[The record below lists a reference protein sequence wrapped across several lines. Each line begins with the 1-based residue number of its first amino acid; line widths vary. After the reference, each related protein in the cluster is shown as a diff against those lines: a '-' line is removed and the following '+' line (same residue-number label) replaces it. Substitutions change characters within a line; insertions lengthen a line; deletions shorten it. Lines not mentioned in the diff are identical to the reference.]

1 MVTPFVHRSFC
12 FAPRLLLAAWAT
24 VISFVA
30 GAEEVSFRR
39 DVMAVLSKAGC
50 NLGTCHG
57 NKNGK
62 GGFLL
67 TLRGQDPEVDFKTL
81 TRDQF
86 GRRVNLLEP
95 DASLLLLK
103 STQQVAHEGG
113 QRFKP
118 DSEEYA
124 LLRRW
129 LAAGQPDD
137 PPSLAKLARLEVV
150 PLEQTVFDPV
160 DRVPLTAT
168 AVFTD
173 GTRRDVT
180 TLAVYEPASP
190 RAKVSREG
198 VAQRQQPGEVTVLV
212 RYLDQ
217 QAPVRLAFLPARP
230 NFKWNGPAPANYID
244 DQVFAKLKAQR
255 VNPSVVCTD
264 AVFLRRAYLDLLG
277 LPPTGDEARAF
288 LADKRR
294 DKRPRLIDQLLDRP
308 EFADFW
314 AVKWSDLLR
323 NEELTLDTKG
333 VQNFHHWIRQSL
345 AENKPLD
352 QFVRELI
359 AARGSTYANPAANFY
374 RANRD
379 PVRRAEMTAQLF
391 LGTRLQCA
399 QCHNHP
405 FDRWTQDDYHDWTAL
420 FSHVDYKVLA
430 NTRRIS
436 SDVHEWNGEQIV
448 HAMSTVSVRNPRTG
462 KPANPRFLGGDL
474 LHTENG
480 TRSSPDDED
489 ALESL
494 ASWLTSPTNELFVK
508 AQVNRV
514 WFHLMGRGLVEPL
527 DDFRATNPA
536 SHPAMLDA
544 LARDFVKHKFDLR
557 WLISFIM
564 QSRTWQLASD
574 PNDSNRDDEVNY
586 SHALIRRLSAEQL
599 LDAQSQA
606 AGVPLRLAGQPV
618 GTRASQ
624 LPGAKVARVLKA
636 TPQDKFLDLFGKPLR
651 LFPSESE
658 RCNEPTVL
666 QAFQMIS
673 GPAVHELIAD
683 PNNRLA
689 RLLASG
695 QPDAARV
702 TELYWATLTRAPN
715 AAELS
720 GALADLAKA
729 KDTPEKRAALEDLLW
744 GLLNAKEFSLRY

>member
-1 MVTPFVHRSFC
+1 MVTPSANRLFSFMS
-12 FAPRLLLAAWAT
+12 RLAVAT
-24 VISFVA
+24 LVA
-30 GAEEVSFRR
+30 LSPAVGSAEEVSFRR

-67 TLRGQDPEVDFKTL
+67 TLRGQGPETDFKTL

-86 GRRVNLLEP
+86 GRRVNLLDP
-95 DASLLLLK
+95 DASLMLLK
-103 STQQVAHEGG
+103 ATQQVAHEGG

-118 DSEEYA
+118 DSAEYA
-124 LLRRW
+124 LLRQW

-137 PPSLAKLARLEVV
+137 PPSLAKLTRIEVA
-150 PLEQTVFDPV
+150 PREQTVFEPV
-160 DRVPLTAT
+160 SRVPLSAT
-168 AVFTD
+168 AVFAD

-180 TLAVYEPASP
+180 TLAVYEPSNP
-190 RAKVSREG
+190 RAKATREG
-198 VAQRQQPGEVTVLV
+198 LVQRQQTGEVTVMV

-230 NFKWNGPAPANYID
+230 NFKWSGPSPANYID
-244 DQVFAKLKAQR
+244 EHVFAKLKAQR
-255 VNPSVVCTD
+255 INPSAVCSD
-264 AVFLRRAYLDLLG
+264 EVFLRRAFLDLLG
-277 LPPTGDEARAF
+277 LPPTVDEARAF

-294 DKRPRLIDQLLDRP
+294 DKRERLVAPLPDRP

-352 QFVRELI
+352 QFARELVS
-359 AARGSTYANPAANFY
+359 ARGSTYANPAANFY

-420 FSHVDYKVLA
+420 FSRVDYKVLA
-430 NTRRIS
+430 NVRRIG
-436 SDVHEWNGEQIV
+436 SDRHEWNGEQIV
-448 HAMSTVSVRNPRTG
+448 HAMSTASVPNPRTG
-462 KPANPRFLGGDL
+462 KPATPRFLGA
-474 LHTENG
+474 G
-480 TRSSPDDED
+480 TQPATRNPPTDED
-489 ALESL
+489 DLESL
-494 ASWLTSPTNELFVK
+494 AQWLTSPQNELFVK

-536 SHPAMLDA
+536 SHPALLDA
-544 LARDFVKHKFDLR
+544 LAKDFVKRKFDLR
-557 WLISFIM
+557 WLIGFIM
-564 QSRTWQLASD
+564 QSRTWQLASE

-586 SHALIRRLSAEQL
+586 SHALLRRLTAEQL

-606 AGVPLRLAGQPV
+606 TGVPLKLAGHPA
-618 GTRASQ
+618 GTRAAQ

-636 TPQDKFLDLFGKPLR
+636 TPQDKFLELFGKPLR

-658 RCNEPTVL
+658 RCNDPTVL

-673 GPAVHELIAD
+673 GPAIHELIAS
-683 PNNRLA
+683 PENRLA
-689 RLLASG
+689 HLLASG
-695 QPDAARV
+695 QPDTALV
-702 TELYWATLTRAPN
+702 NELYWATLTRAPGTTELN
-715 AAELS
+715 AT
-720 GALADLAKA
+720 LADLTKA
-729 KDTPEKRAALEDLLW
+729 KDAPEKRAALEDLLW
-744 GLLNAKEFSLRY
+744 GLLNAKEFSLRL

>member
-1 MVTPFVHRSFC
+1 MSVN
-12 FAPRLLLAAWAT
+12 RLNSLAARMAALAVWAT
-24 VISFVA
+24 LPTSA
-30 GAEEVSFRR
+30 GAADVSFRH

-67 TLRGQDPEVDFKTL
+67 TLRGQDPDADFKTL

-86 GRRVNLLEP
+86 GRRVNLLDP

-103 STQQVAHEGG
+103 ATQQVAHEGG
-113 QRFKP
+113 QRFKT

-137 PPSLAKLARLEVV
+137 LPTLPALTSVEVK
-150 PLEQTVFDPV
+150 PAERIAFEPETTVQ
-160 DRVPLTAT
+160 LTAT
-168 AVFTD
+168 AVFAD

-180 TLAVYEPASP
+180 TLAVYEPSAP
-190 RAKVSREG
+190 LVKVTREG
-198 VAQRQQPGEVTVLV
+198 LVQRQQAGEITVLA

-230 NFKWNGPAPANYID
+230 NFNWSGPSPVNYTD
-244 DQVFAKLKAQR
+244 EHVFAKLKAHR
-255 VNPSVVCTD
+255 LAPSAVCTD
-264 AVFLRRAYLDLLG
+264 EVFLRRTHLDLLG
-277 LPPTGDEARAF
+277 LQPTVVEAHAF
-288 LADKRR
+288 LADRR
-294 DKRPRLIDQLLDRP
+294 ADKRARLIKQLVERP

-314 AVKWSDLLR
+314 AVKWGDLLR

-352 QFVRELI
+352 QFARELVS
-359 AARGSTYANPAANFY
+359 ARGSTYANPAANYY

-420 FSHVDYKVLA
+420 FSQVDYKILSNV
-430 NTRRIS
+430 RRIG
-436 SDVHEWNGEQIV
+436 SDRHEWNGEQIV
-448 HAMSTVSVRNPRTG
+448 HAMSTASVPNPRTG
-462 KPANPRFLGGDL
+462 KPATPRFLGGNL
-474 LHTENG
+474 QPA
-480 TRSSPDDED
+480 TRNPPAEED
-489 ALESL
+489 ALEAL
-494 ASWLTSPTNELFVK
+494 AGWLTSPQNDLFVK

-536 SHPAMLDA
+536 SHPALLDA
-544 LARDFVKHKFDLR
+544 LAKDFVRHQFDLR
-557 WLISFIM
+557 WLIGFIM
-564 QSRTWQLASD
+564 QSRTYQLASE
-574 PNDSNRDDEVNY
+574 PNDANRDDEVNY
-586 SHALIRRLSAEQL
+586 SHALLRRLTAEQL

-606 AGVPLRLAGQPV
+606 TGVPLKLAGQPV

-636 TPQDKFLDLFGKPLR
+636 TSQDKFLELFGKPLR

-673 GPAVHELIAD
+673 GPAVHELIAN
-683 PNNRLA
+683 PENRLA
-689 RLLASG
+689 QLLADSRSD
-695 QPDAARV
+695 DAVV
-702 TELYWATLTRAPN
+702 TELYWAALTRAPSRSELN
-715 AAELS
+715 A
-720 GALADLAKA
+720 ALADLARA
-729 KDTPEKRAALEDLLW
+729 KEEPEKRAALEDLLW
-744 GLLNAKEFSLRY
+744 GLLNAKEFSLRR

>member
-1 MVTPFVHRSFC
+1 MSVN
-12 FAPRLLLAAWAT
+12 RLNSLAARMAALAVLAT
-24 VISFVA
+24 LSTPA
-30 GAEEVSFRR
+30 SAADVSFRH

-67 TLRGQDPEVDFKTL
+67 TLRGQDPDADFKTL

-86 GRRVNLLEP
+86 GRRVNLLDPE
-95 DASLLLLK
+95 ASLLLLK
-103 STQQVAHEGG
+103 ATQQVAHEGG
-113 QRFKP
+113 QRFKT

-137 PPSLAKLARLEVV
+137 RPTLPTLTRVEVKPAERIV
-150 PLEQTVFDPV
+150 FEPETTVQ
-160 DRVPLTAT
+160 LTAT
-168 AVFTD
+168 AIFAD

-180 TLAVYEPASP
+180 TLAVYEPSAPSV
-190 RAKVSREG
+190 KVTREG
-198 VAQRQQPGEVTVLV
+198 SVQRQQPGEVAVLA

-230 NFKWNGPAPANYID
+230 NFKWSGPVPANHLDEHI
-244 DQVFAKLKAQR
+244 FAKLKAHR
-255 VNPSVVCTD
+255 INPSALCPD
-264 AVFLRRAYLDLLG
+264 EIFLRRAHLDLLG
-277 LPPTGDEARAF
+277 LPPTVEEARAF
-288 LADKRR
+288 LAGQQR
-294 DKRPRLIDQLLDRP
+294 DKRTRLISQLVERP

-314 AVKWSDLLR
+314 AVKWGDLLR

-352 QFVRELI
+352 QFVRELVS
-359 AARGSTYANPAANFY
+359 ARGSTYANPAANYY

-420 FSHVDYKVLA
+420 FSQVDYKVLA
-430 NTRRIS
+430 NVRRIG
-436 SDVHEWNGEQIV
+436 SDRHEWNGEQIV
-448 HAMSTVSVRNPRTG
+448 HAMSTATVPNPRTG
-462 KPANPRFLGGDL
+462 KPATPRFLGGNPQQVKRNAPA
-474 LHTENG
+474 E
-480 TRSSPDDED
+480 ED
-489 ALESL
+489 ALEAL
-494 ASWLTSPTNELFVK
+494 ANWLTSPQNELFVK

-536 SHPAMLDA
+536 SHPALLDA
-544 LARDFVKHKFDLR
+544 LAKDFVQHQFDLR
-557 WLISFIM
+557 WLIGFIM
-564 QSRTWQLASD
+564 QSRTYQLASE

-586 SHALIRRLSAEQL
+586 SHALLRRLTAEQL

-606 AGVPLRLAGQPV
+606 TGVPLKLAAQPV

-636 TPQDKFLDLFGKPLR
+636 TPQDKFLELFGKPLR

-673 GPAVHELIAD
+673 GPAVHELISH
-683 PNNRLA
+683 PENRLA
-689 RLLASG
+689 QLLAGSR
-695 QPDAARV
+695 PHDALV
-702 TELYWATLTRAPN
+702 TELYWAALTRAPSRI
-715 AAELS
+715 ELDA
-720 GALADLAKA
+720 ALADLAKA
-729 KDTPEKRAALEDLLW
+729 KEAPEKRAALEDLLW
-744 GLLNAKEFSLRY
+744 GLLNAKEFSLRR

>member
-1 MVTPFVHRSFC
+1 MIRFDALHRRAQWVGLAVASALAVA
-12 FAPRLLLAAWAT
+12 APAQ
-24 VISFVA
+24 
-30 GAEEVSFRR
+30 EVSFRR

-62 GGFLL
+62 GGLLL
-67 TLRGQDPEVDFKTL
+67 TLRGQDPEADFKTL

-86 GRRVNLLEP
+86 GRRVNLFAP

-103 STQQVAHEGG
+103 ATQQVAHEGG
-113 QRFKP
+113 QRFRS

-129 LAAGQPDD
+129 IAAGQPDD
-137 PPSLAKLARLEVV
+137 PADLPKLARVEIT
-150 PLEQTVFDPV
+150 PT
-160 DRVPLTAT
+160 DRILFEPTNSVRLSVTAIF
-168 AVFTD
+168 AD
-173 GTRRDVT
+173 GARRDVT
-180 TLAVYEPASP
+180 TLAVYEPSAP
-190 RAKVSREG
+190 LVKVTRDGLVER
-198 VAQRQQPGEVTVLV
+198 VQPGEVTVLA

-230 NFKWNGPAPANYID
+230 GFKWSGPAPANAID
-244 DQVFAKLKAQR
+244 EHIFAKLKAHR
-255 VNPSVVCTD
+255 LNPSPLCAD
-264 AVFLRRAYLDLLG
+264 EVFLRRAHLDLLG
-277 LPPTGDEARAF
+277 LPPTVEEAKAF
-288 LADKRR
+288 LADRRR
-294 DKRPRLIDQLLDRP
+294 DKRERLVGQLLDRP

-323 NEELTLDTKG
+323 NEELTLDRKG

-352 QFVRELI
+352 QFARELI
-359 AARGSTYANPAANFY
+359 AARGSTYANPAANYY

-420 FSHVDYKVLA
+420 FGRVDYKVIA
-430 NTRRIS
+430 NVRRIG
-436 SDVHEWNGEQIV
+436 SDRHEWNGEQIV
-448 HAMSTVSVRNPRTG
+448 HAMAPVSVPNPRTG
-462 KPANPRFLGGDL
+462 QPATPRFLGSPPTANSPALPDGDDL
-474 LHTENG
+474 E
-480 TRSSPDDED
+480 
-489 ALESL
+489 AL
-494 ASWLTSPTNELFVK
+494 AAWLTSPQNELFVK

-536 SHPAMLDA
+536 SHPALLDA
-544 LARDFVKHKFDLR
+544 LAKDFVRHKFDLR
-557 WLISFIM
+557 WLIGFIM
-564 QSRTWQLASD
+564 QSRAYQFASE
-574 PNDSNRDDEVNY
+574 PTAGNRDDEVNY
-586 SHALIRRLSAEQL
+586 SHALLRRLTAEQL

-606 AGVPLRLAGQPV
+606 ASVPLRLAGHPV
-618 GTRASQ
+618 GTRAAQ

-636 TPQDKFLDLFGKPLR
+636 TPQDKFLELFGKPLR

-666 QAFQMIS
+666 QAFQMLS

-683 PNNRLA
+683 PDNRLA
-689 RLLASG
+689 RLLASS
-695 QPDAARV
+695 QSDAALV
-702 TELYWATLTRAPN
+702 TELYWAALTRPPSP
-715 AAELS
+715 AELRA
-720 GALADLAKA
+720 ALADLAAA
-729 KDTPEKRAALEDLLW
+729 KEPAARRAALEDLLW
-744 GLLNAKEFSLRY
+744 ALLNAKEFFLRR

>member
-1 MVTPFVHRSFC
+1 MTTFARPHRR
-12 FAPRLLLAAWAT
+12 ARWPGLALAVALAASAP
-24 VISFVA
+24 A
-30 GAEEVSFRR
+30 QEVSFRR

-67 TLRGQDPEVDFKTL
+67 TLRGQDPDADFKTL

-95 DASLLLLK
+95 DASLVLLK
-103 STQQVAHEGG
+103 ATQQVAHEGG
-113 QRFKP
+113 VRFKR

-137 PPSLAKLARLEVV
+137 AADLPKLARVEVT
-150 PLEQTVFDPV
+150 PTEQILFEPAASVRLSV
-160 DRVPLTAT
+160 T
-168 AVFTD
+168 AVFAD
-173 GTRRDVT
+173 GQRRDVT
-180 TLAVYEPASP
+180 ALAVYEPSAP
-190 RAKVSREG
+190 LVKVTRDGLVER
-198 VAQRQQPGEVTVLV
+198 VQPGEVTVLA
-212 RYLDQ
+212 RYLHQ

-230 NFKWNGPAPANYID
+230 GFKWSGPAPANAID
-244 DQVFAKLKAQR
+244 EHLFAKLKAHR
-255 VNPSVVCTD
+255 LNPSPLCAD
-264 AVFLRRAYLDLLG
+264 EVFLRRAHLDLLG
-277 LPPTGDEARAF
+277 LPPTVDEAKAF
-288 LADKRR
+288 LADRRR
-294 DKRPRLIDQLLDRP
+294 DKRERLVEQLLDRP

-314 AVKWSDLLR
+314 AVKWGDLLR
-323 NEELTLDTKG
+323 NEELTLDRKG

-352 QFVRELI
+352 QFARELI
-359 AARGSTYANPAANFY
+359 AARGSTYANPAANYY

-420 FSHVDYKVLA
+420 FSRVDYKVIA
-430 NTRRIS
+430 NVRRIG
-436 SDVHEWNGEQIV
+436 SDRHEWNGEQIV
-448 HAMSTVSVRNPRTG
+448 HDMAKASVPNPRTG
-462 KPANPRFLGGDL
+462 KPANPRFLGAPSQLETQNSKLETDQL
-474 LHTENG
+474 
-480 TRSSPDDED
+480 D
-489 ALESL
+489 AL
-494 ASWLTSPTNELFVK
+494 AAWLTSPQNELFVK

-536 SHPAMLDA
+536 SHPALLDA

-557 WLISFIM
+557 WLIRLIT
-564 QSRTWQLASD
+564 QSRAWQLASE
-574 PNDSNRDDEVNY
+574 PTAGNRDDEVNY
-586 SHALIRRLSAEQL
+586 SHALLRRLTAEQL

-606 AGVPLRLAGQPV
+606 AGVSLRLAGHPV
-618 GTRASQ
+618 GTRAAQ

-636 TPQDKFLDLFGKPLR
+636 TPQDKFLELFGKPLR

-666 QAFQMIS
+666 QAFQMLS

-683 PNNRLA
+683 PDNRLA

-695 QPDAARV
+695 QPDAALV
-702 TELYWATLTRAPN
+702 TELYWAALTRPPSPT
-715 AAELS
+715 ELRA
-720 GALADLAKA
+720 ALADLASGREPA
-729 KDTPEKRAALEDLLW
+729 ARRAALEDLLW
-744 GLLNAKEFSLRY
+744 ALLNAKEFFLRR